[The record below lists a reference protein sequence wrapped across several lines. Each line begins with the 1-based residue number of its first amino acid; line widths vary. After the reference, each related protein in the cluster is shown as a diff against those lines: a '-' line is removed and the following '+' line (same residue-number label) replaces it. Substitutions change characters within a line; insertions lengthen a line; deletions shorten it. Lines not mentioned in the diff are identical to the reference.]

1 VIFVEKFNSFGYVN
15 ESQIEELGKLTVG
28 LLLTQWQSSS
38 FSSNLAER
46 PQQNDHGD
54 ETAS

>member
-1 VIFVEKFNSFGYVN
+1 VEKFNSFGYVN
-15 ESQIEELGKLTVG
+15 ESQIQELGKLTVG

-46 PQQNDHGD
+46 PQQNDRGD